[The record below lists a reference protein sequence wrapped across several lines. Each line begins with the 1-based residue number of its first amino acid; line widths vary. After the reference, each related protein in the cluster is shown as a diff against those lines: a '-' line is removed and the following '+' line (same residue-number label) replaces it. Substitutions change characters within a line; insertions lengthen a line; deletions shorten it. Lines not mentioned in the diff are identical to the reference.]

1 MRTLSSEWSTSLHHR
16 FTVVGNRTPI
26 LTEYGYIPLEALS
39 KNIKLLSWNGDLNN
53 PGLTKSKIIKIKRK
67 AIECD
72 VYSIQTRFYRPPL
85 KLLKKNKLLF
95 FNNNKYFWNTLSLPF
110 IASHVVSVVGFDK
123 EQFTIKKYEN
133 IFKDAH
139 AALTN
144 YNDVLQNSY
153 SDNINI
159 KIKNQIIPRTIF
171 EAQTDKERRNTN
183 FFIGLLNLDAEEK
196 EEFIKRIKKKK
207 DPLFI
212 HYLDTANFS
221 EFISNINYSATYI
234 LHTNY
239 YPHPNIAELN
249 IKRGK
254 CDQNIKKL
262 SFKRYPTQHNVE
274 IIYKII
280 TESPTLILAGL
291 PIR

>member
-1 MRTLSSEWSTSLHHR
+1 MLLSGWSQNFYHK

-26 LTEYGYIPLEALS
+26 LTEYGYIPLEALN
-39 KNIKLLSWNGDLNN
+39 KNTKLLSWNGDLDN
-53 PGLTKSKIIKIKRK
+53 PSLTKSKIIKIKRK

-72 VYSIQTRFYRPPL
+72 VYLIQTRFYRPPL
-85 KLLKKNKLLF
+85 KLLKQNKLLF
-95 FNNNKYFWNTLSLPF
+95 FKNNKYFWNTLSLPF
-110 IASHVVSVVGFDK
+110 IASHVVSVAGFDK
-123 EQFTIKKYEN
+123 EQFTVKKYEN
-133 IFKDAH
+133 IFKDAY

-159 KIKNQIIPRTIF
+159 KIRNQIIPRTIF
-171 EAQTDKERRNTN
+171 ESQIDKECRNTN
-183 FFIGLLNLDAEEK
+183 FFIGLLNLDIEEK
-196 EEFIKRIKKKK
+196 EEFVKRIKKNK
-207 DPLFI
+207 DPVFI
-212 HYLDTANFS
+212 HFLDTANFS
-221 EFISNINYSATYI
+221 EFVSNINYSATYI

-254 CDQNIKKL
+254 CDHNIKKL
-262 SFKRYPTQHNVE
+262 PFTQYPTQHNVE

-280 TESPTLILAGL
+280 TESPTITLAGL
-291 PIR
+291 PTK